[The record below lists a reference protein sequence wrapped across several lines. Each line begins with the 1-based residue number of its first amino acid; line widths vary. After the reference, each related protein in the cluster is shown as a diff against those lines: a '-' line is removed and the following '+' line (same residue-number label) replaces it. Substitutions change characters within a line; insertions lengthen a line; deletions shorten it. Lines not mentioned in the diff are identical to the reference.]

1 MSPIFSKKIS
11 RFCSFSSRPYFFLSF
26 PIFARKRTGIFYST
40 HIVKWNNHVCSKIQ
54 RVLILLAWEIGNTT
68 FHNPTYWF
76 KYQCIQQYFSNYIWE
91 RNQIMLK
98 KIHDLHFFYAYFLL
112 FKQSRKNRIQ
122 FWIQVLAPFHNI
134 TFWASNLIFD
144 QYFLRIKFVQ

>member
-40 HIVKWNNHVCSKIQ
+40 HIVKWNNHFCSKIQ
-54 RVLILLAWEIGNTT
+54 RVLILLAREIGNTT

-98 KIHDLHFFYAYFLL
+98 KSMICIFSMPTSYYLNNLEKTGYSFECKYLLHFTILHSGL
-112 FKQSRKNRIQ
+112 QI
-122 FWIQVLAPFHNI
+122 
-134 TFWASNLIFD
+134 
-144 QYFLRIKFVQ
+144 